1 MNGCLAIVLVSK
13 PVEFEILATPGI
25 VFLIAA
31 VRLVRVDAA
40 DADVGTD
47 VGQPKR
53 LRGRGALLRGLD
65 EGVAF
70 AATFIKFDVWVA
82 IAPCG

>member
-1 MNGCLAIVLVSK
+1 ML
-13 PVEFEILATPGI
+13 
-25 VFLIAA
+25 FLIAA
-31 VRLVRVDAA
+31 VRLLRVDAA
-40 DADVGTD
+40 EDRGVGIGTD
-47 VGQPKR
+47 VVQRKR